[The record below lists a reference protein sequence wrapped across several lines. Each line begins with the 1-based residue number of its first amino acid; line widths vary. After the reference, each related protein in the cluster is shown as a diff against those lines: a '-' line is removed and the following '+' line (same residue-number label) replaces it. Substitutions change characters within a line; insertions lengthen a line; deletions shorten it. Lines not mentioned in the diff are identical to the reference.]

1 MKYKRILFVCS
12 GNTCRS
18 PMAKAIFEHM
28 VNKDADLRT
37 AGIDTRSAGTCVVAG
52 GRATEKAMQVMR
64 VKGLDIS
71 FHVSKCVDGV
81 LVDWADLI
89 LVMQGEHKEH
99 IKNCFPHSVEK
110 VKLLTHFVGEEGE
123 VPDPLLENT
132 DTAYRECT
140 NLLESLISAMIE
152 KIK

>member
-1 MKYKRILFVCS
+1 
-12 GNTCRS
+12 
-18 PMAKAIFEHM
+18 MAKAIFEHM

-71 FHVSKCVDGV
+71 FHVSKRVDGV

-89 LVMQGEHKEH
+89 LVMQGAHMEH

-132 DTAYRECT
+132 NIAYRECA
-140 NLLESLISAMIE
+140 NLLESLTSAMIE
-152 KIK
+152 RMK